1 MRTVSSLAVQHR
13 RVSPYVV
20 DVVVAVALVV
30 AVAVEDSSSQKPVV
44 VRVVGLL
51 VATTVAFRRRAPV
64 MAMALAVAGAVVVD
78 RLGGEQQIVLP
89 VVLAL
94 DCYTVG
100 LRGSAHRWSL
110 IDSLVL
116 LLPLLAIAVS
126 PNVSLQGAPRAVGV
140 LWVWGFF
147 IALPFAAGRAVGVR
161 VRMNT
166 ELRANSRHL
175 DREQRQRASL
185 VAGQERARIARE
197 LHDVVAHSVSVM
209 VIQTA
214 AARRVAAED
223 ATSAREALQAVESC
237 GRDAL
242 VDLRRMIGV
251 LERSD
256 FEVLGGSVPGLA
268 QLGKLAERA
277 RASGLAVE
285 VCLEGQPRPLPPALD
300 LVSFRIVQEALTN
313 AIKHAGPAE
322 ARVCVTFTD
331 DYLVLEISDTGR
343 SPSRWRPS
351 PNGGGLGLVG
361 MQERLSLYGG
371 DLETG
376 SRRGS
381 GFEVRARL
389 PLPEAAG
396 AE

>member
-1 MRTVSSLAVQHR
+1 M
-13 RVSPYVV
+13 
-20 DVVVAVALVV
+20 
-30 AVAVEDSSSQKPVV
+30 
-44 VRVVGLL
+44 
-51 VATTVAFRRRAPV
+51 
-64 MAMALAVAGAVVVD
+64 
-78 RLGGEQQIVLP
+78 
-89 VVLAL
+89 
-94 DCYTVG
+94 
-100 LRGSAHRWSL
+100 
-110 IDSLVL
+110 
-116 LLPLLAIAVS
+116 
-126 PNVSLQGAPRAVGV
+126 

-166 ELRANSRHL
+166 ELRANSVPVSL
-175 DREQRQRASL
+175 IGEQRQRASL

-197 LHDVVAHSVSVM
+197 LHDAVAHSVSVM

-256 FEVLGGSVPGLA
+256 FEGPGGRRRAGAAGKVGRTCSGVRLGRRGL
-268 QLGKLAERA
+268 QGE
-277 RASGLAVE
+277 
-285 VCLEGQPRPLPPALD
+285 PRPLPPALD

-313 AIKHAGPAE
+313 AIKHAGPVE

-376 SRRGS
+376 PRRGS